1 MDEKLTNRAVRLNRD
16 STWVK
21 KAPASIGLL
30 LALCCGACNW
40 GRKAPECKVLVSS
53 LNKLSTTLAGA
64 HTVLGAADVQPMQV
78 VETLKPCSVA
88 AKNTA
93 RTLNA
98 QVPTVSKLRTISEH
112 AAAAAAAIGSQSA
125 QLAEYAGQMSDM
137 DAANRAVDDNKQ
149 RVDRL
154 EAQIKQACE
163 AEPSKCVEL
172 SEVLAHFPAPADQTE
187 VDQDIAVWTRKL
199 SAWATELAKVQLQD
213 TELRT
218 HVEAFRRTWLELSV
232 AMSRLV
238 AILEVGN
245 KYESLNRD
253 LNTQIERANQAIAE
267 ANESCKR

>member
-1 MDEKLTNRAVRLNRD
+1 MNDKPSNRAVHPNCNC
-16 STWVK
+16 TWVRM
-21 KAPASIGLL
+21 APASIGLL
-30 LALCCGACNW
+30 LALCCWACNW
-40 GRKAPECKVLVSS
+40 GKKAPECKVLVGS
-53 LNKLSTTLAGA
+53 LNELSATLAGA
-64 HTVLGAADVQPMQV
+64 HTVLSAADVQPMQV
-78 VETLKPCSVA
+78 VETLKPFSDA
-88 AKNTA
+88 AKNAA
-93 RTLNA
+93 RALNA
-98 QVPTVSKLRTISEH
+98 HVPTVSKLRTISEH

-163 AEPSKCVEL
+163 SEPSKCVEL

-199 SAWATELAKVQLQD
+199 SAWATVLAKVQLQD

-238 AILEVGN
+238 AILEVGK